1 MTCRMLQLDHY
12 AGSYASLKIT
22 LYPDKARDNTKVL
35 MELQEAEDS
44 TVLVS
49 LAPVQE
55 VVICMKLQTC
65 I

>member
-1 MTCRMLQLDHY
+1 
-12 AGSYASLKIT
+12 
-22 LYPDKARDNTKVL
+22 

-49 LAPVQE
+49 TAPVQE
-55 VVICMKLQTC
+55 VVICMKLQAC

>member
-1 MTCRMLQLDHY
+1 MLQSDQY
-12 AGSYASLKIT
+12 TGSYSSLKIT
-22 LYPDKARDNTKVL
+22 LWPDKAYDNTKVL

-49 LAPVQE
+49 TAPVQE
-55 VVICMKLQTC
+55 VVICMKLLAC